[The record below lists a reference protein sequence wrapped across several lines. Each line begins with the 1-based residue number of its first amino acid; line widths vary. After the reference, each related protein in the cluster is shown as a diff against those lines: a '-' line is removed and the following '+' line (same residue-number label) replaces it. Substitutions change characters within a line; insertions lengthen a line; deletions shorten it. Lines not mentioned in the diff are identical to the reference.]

1 MPGPSPQ
8 PAPYGYGL
16 SRHDGGT
23 VLHTLAADWTLTLH
37 PGHPASLWE
46 EYRVDRWYPTAP
58 GRCRR
63 VATWKAP
70 TAENGGGGLRLCP
83 ACQLTDAQR
92 ALLDSR
98 FLAPR
103 PSRTGLLR

>member
-1 MPGPSPQ
+1 MPARSLQ

-23 VLHTLAADWTLTLH
+23 LQHILAADWTITFH
-37 PGHPASLWE
+37 PGHLDSLWE
-46 EYRVDRWYPTAP
+46 EYRADRWYPTAP

-70 TAENGGGGLRLCP
+70 AATPGGGGPPLCP
-83 ACQLTDAQR
+83 ACQLTDRQR
-92 ALLDSR
+92 ALNDTRIGPPLTR
-98 FLAPR
+98 RGPLA
-103 PSRTGLLR
+103 